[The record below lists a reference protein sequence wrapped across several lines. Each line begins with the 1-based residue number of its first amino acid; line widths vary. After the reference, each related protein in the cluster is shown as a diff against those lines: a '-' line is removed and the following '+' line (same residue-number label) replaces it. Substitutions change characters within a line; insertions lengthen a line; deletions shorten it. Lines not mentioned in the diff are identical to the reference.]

1 MKIIVDNFF
10 TILLIMNILL
20 SFIIVFRERKETAQT
35 WAWLLVLMFIPVV
48 GFILYIFLGRG
59 ISKEKIFDF
68 LQYTTRIGPLPSEN
82 AKTQPKNQ
90 MSSLLDLYS

>member
-48 GFILYIFLGRG
+48 GFILFLNLGCLGFWKLQRG
-59 ISKEKIFDF
+59 SYSNAAFDCYGMYCHCFFAEKLCSIID
-68 LQYTTRIGPLPSEN
+68 I
-82 AKTQPKNQ
+82 
-90 MSSLLDLYS
+90 

>member
-48 GFILYIFLGRG
+48 GFILYIF
-59 ISKEKIFDF
+59 
-68 LQYTTRIGPLPSEN
+68 
-82 AKTQPKNQ
+82 
-90 MSSLLDLYS
+90 

>member
-48 GFILYIFLGRG
+48 GFIL
-59 ISKEKIFDF
+59 
-68 LQYTTRIGPLPSEN
+68 
-82 AKTQPKNQ
+82 
-90 MSSLLDLYS
+90 SSSAYWTSRCETIDLYAHGI

>member
-35 WAWLLVLMFIPVV
+35 WAWLLVLMFIVKVEEFKKNPVTGCYGALV
-48 GFILYIFLGRG
+48 TMTNNEGNLFILIIFFQN
-59 ISKEKIFDF
+59 K
-68 LQYTTRIGPLPSEN
+68 
-82 AKTQPKNQ
+82 
-90 MSSLLDLYS
+90 